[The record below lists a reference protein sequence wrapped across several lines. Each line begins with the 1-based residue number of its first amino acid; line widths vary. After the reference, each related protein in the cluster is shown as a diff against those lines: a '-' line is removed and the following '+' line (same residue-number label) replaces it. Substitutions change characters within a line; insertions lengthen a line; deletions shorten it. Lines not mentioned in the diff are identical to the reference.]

1 MKEGHTDGWE
11 RYQELVLSELRRLNE
26 KVEKLDSDFNSMRIR
41 IAGIAGIVGFVSS
54 LFGLTVQWL
63 LTHLKVK

>member
-1 MKEGHTDGWE
+1 MKGEHTDGWE
-11 RYQELVLSELRRLNE
+11 RYQGLVLSELKRLNE

-41 IAGIAGIVGFVSS
+41 IAGIAGIVGFLSS
-54 LFGLTVQWL
+54 LFGLTIQWF